1 MKRVVLLF
9 FSVVF
14 LKNKLISEIQ
24 DKNNNN
30 FIDTH
35 YTSRLLNIPVKNKN
49 QTSLIFLV
57 HSFHYQ
63 DKNILNIRAKT

>member
-14 LKNKLISEIQ
+14 LKKLISEIQ

-35 YTSRLLNIPVKNKN
+35 YTRRLLNIPVKNKN

-57 HSFHYQ
+57 HSFHS
-63 DKNILNIRAKT
+63 ILSRQKYFEY

>member
-24 DKNNNN
+24 DKNNNK
-30 FIDTH
+30 FIDTN
-35 YTSRLLNIPVKNKN
+35 YTSRLLIVKYSCKKQKSNFLN
-49 QTSLIFLV
+49 FPCSFISLSRQKYFE
-57 HSFHYQ
+57 Y
-63 DKNILNIRAKT
+63 